1 MLTEWYDKGGPQNR
15 PENYDVKSWIF
26 LLQYLKDYCVV
37 NTDSLQTIWHQRRPW
52 RELMEII
59 IEPCVDL
66 DEAVA
71 LYR

>member
-1 MLTEWYDKGGPQNR
+1 MLTEWYDKGGPLNR

-26 LLQYLKDYCVV
+26 LPQHGRGFSVV
-37 NTDSLQTIWHQRRPW
+37 NTDSLETIWRQWRPW
-52 RELMEII
+52 RELMEIT
-59 IEPCVDL
+59 IEPCADL